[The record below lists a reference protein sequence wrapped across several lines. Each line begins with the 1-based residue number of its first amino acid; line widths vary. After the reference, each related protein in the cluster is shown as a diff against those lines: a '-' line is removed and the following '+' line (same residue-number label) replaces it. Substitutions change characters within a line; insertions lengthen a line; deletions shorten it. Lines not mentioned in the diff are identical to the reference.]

1 MISNKLVKEV
11 HGLELQWKVG
21 CLSRTYSAVV
31 LADKKEGIS
40 VKPYWKD
47 KKERQEFISEWEKL
61 TGSTRKEVV
70 EMVEAPTFCFAHYS
84 INAYEEEIRIDI
96 ANKGPVD
103 VDILLNVS
111 PICPFA

>member
-1 MISNKLVKEV
+1 MLSKEFIKEI
-11 HGLELQWKVG
+11 HGTEIKWALTG
-21 CLSRTYSAVV
+21 LSHHYNTVV
-31 LADKKEGIS
+31 LASEEDGVSI
-40 VKPYWKD
+40 KPYFKD
-47 KKERQEFISEWEKL
+47 AKERQEFISEWEKL

>member
-47 KKERQEFISEWEKL
+47 KKERQEFISEWQVL
-61 TGSTRKEVV
+61 TGKTKKETV
-70 EMVEAPTFCFAHYS
+70 EMIEAPTFCFAHIKLEQKVANVRNS
-84 INAYEEEIRIDI
+84 IKNGGFE
-96 ANKGPVD
+96 KGFKSSS
-103 VDILLNVS
+103 N

>member
-47 KKERQEFISEWEKL
+47 KKERQEFIS
-61 TGSTRKEVV
+61 
-70 EMVEAPTFCFAHYS
+70 
-84 INAYEEEIRIDI
+84 
-96 ANKGPVD
+96 
-103 VDILLNVS
+103 
-111 PICPFA
+111 

>member
-11 HGLELQWKVG
+11 HGLELQWKVE
-21 CLSRTYSAVV
+21 CLSRSYSAVV

-47 KKERQEFISEWEKL
+47 KKERQEFISEWEKF

-70 EMVEAPTFCFAHYS
+70 EMVEAPTFCFAH
-84 INAYEEEIRIDI
+84 INLIQKVAKVRNMIKNGGFEK
-96 ANKGPVD
+96 NFKSTSQPV
-103 VDILLNVS
+103 
-111 PICPFA
+111 CPFA